1 MPSVL
6 ILSVAFVVLL
16 LPHLHICDLIWV
28 KCPSYF
34 CKYVVL
40 MSDDMEFVFLVVV
53 KKDEISKVAIAWMAR
68 LEQLNSCRSKTEN
81 WV

>member
-53 KKDEISKVAIAWMAR
+53 KKR
-68 LEQLNSCRSKTEN
+68 
-81 WV
+81 